1 MRKPRIIAI
10 LITFGILGMVS
21 GLVAKA
27 PPKKVVIKSC
37 QKKRPPVAFD
47 HEKHSKKLKIECKAC
62 HHAVKAKDK
71 YQKCITCHAGPDFT
85 DDEFRRIGIGWNG
98 KEYVDPGRGKVTGK
112 PEFAGMF
119 RVPPLRE
126 LRWTAPYMHDGSL
139 KTLEEVVEHYDRGGI
154 EGARTD
160 LKGPLKLTTIEK
172 SDLVAFLLSLSSPGL
187 PLSVS
192 TARTISSVKSTSR
205 LQREQ

>member
-71 YQKCITCHAGPDFT
+71 YQKCITCHAGKKK
-85 DDEFRRIGIGWNG
+85 G
-98 KEYVDPGRGKVTGK
+98 KKPGCSEMSMKK
-112 PEFAGMF
+112 NPYHLNCAGC
-119 RVPPLRE
+119 
-126 LRWTAPYMHDGSL
+126 HKD
-139 KTLEEVVEHYDRGGI
+139 KN
-154 EGARTD
+154 
-160 LKGPLKLTTIEK
+160 KGPKTCK
-172 SDLVAFLLSLSSPGL
+172 GCH
-187 PLSVS
+187 
-192 TARTISSVKSTSR
+192 KK
-205 LQREQ
+205 